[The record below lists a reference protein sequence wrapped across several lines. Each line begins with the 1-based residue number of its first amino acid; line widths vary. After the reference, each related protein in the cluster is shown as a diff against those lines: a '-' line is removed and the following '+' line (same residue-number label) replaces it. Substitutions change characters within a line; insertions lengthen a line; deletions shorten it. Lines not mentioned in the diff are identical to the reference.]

1 MCVRILTVF
10 CVLLFLAGCVSQP
23 MAEAEKT
30 SEASQMVEER
40 PVELNVDQKDLAVYR
55 YNNRLYVIGD
65 EAMKASFVAHK
76 HLPYTK
82 TTLGGGPQGETVI
95 YDVKK
100 KDSVYTEGL
109 MERFNEIAWMLESN
123 DIYTAWKYKGRIF
136 VIGDAKMNEKFS
148 THKHLPYTKTLLG
161 AGPHGETVIFQV
173 DKKNP
178 ELASNL
184 EKAYLK

>member
-1 MCVRILTVF
+1 MFVKILMVF
-10 CVLLFLAGCVSQP
+10 SVLLCGVGCVAQTTPKAVES
-23 MAEAEKT
+23 
-30 SEASQMVEER
+30 ASKSAVEER
-40 PVELNVDQKDLAVYR
+40 PVELNVDQKEIAVYR

-65 EAMKASFVAHK
+65 EETKAAFVAHK

-82 TTLGGGPQGETVI
+82 TTLGAGPQGETVI
-95 YDVKK
+95 YEVKK
-100 KDSVYTEGL
+100 KDPAYTEDL
-109 MERFNEIAWMLESN
+109 MEKFNEIAWMLESN

-136 VIGDAKMNEKFS
+136 VIGDATMNEKFS

-178 ELASNL
+178 ELASTL
-184 EKAYLK
+184 ENAYLR